1 MNDQLIEIGK
11 RLAEIRQVKGIT
23 VESISAQLGISC
35 EEYLS
40 HEEGENDFSFSF
52 LYNVAE
58 ILEVD
63 VANIMSGHSPKL
75 SACSI
80 VRSGKGLNIKKEGHY
95 EYKPLAYTFK
105 NKIAVPF
112 LVTVEP
118 EENDNQTP
126 KFHSHDGQEFNYV
139 TSGKMQFFIDDIVYV
154 LNKGDSVYFDASIPH
169 AEKCLGEK
177 PLKFVA
183 VVMNNGK

>member
-11 RLAEIRQVKGIT
+11 RIAEIRNIKGIS
-23 VESISAQLGISC
+23 VEELASQLKMKV
-35 EEYLS
+35 EEYS
-40 HEEGENDFSFSF
+40 SYENGENDFSFSF

-63 VANIMSGHSPKL
+63 VSNLMSGHSPKL
-75 SACSI
+75 SSCSI
-80 VRSGKGLNIKKEGHY
+80 VRSGKGLNIKKENRY

-105 NKIAVPF
+105 NKSADPF

-118 EENDNQTP
+118 DLDPP
-126 KFHSHDGQEFNYV
+126 KFHSHEGQELNYV
-139 TSGKMQFFIDDIVYV
+139 TSGKMQFFIDDMVYT
-154 LNKGDSVYFDASIPH
+154 LNKGDSVYFDSSIPH
-169 AEKCLGEK
+169 AEKCLGDK

-183 VVMNNGK
+183 VVVK

>member
-11 RLAEIRQVKGIT
+11 RLSEIREIKGIS
-23 VESISAQLGISC
+23 VEDISKQLQVSID
-35 EEYLS
+35 EYIAF
-40 HEEGENDFSFSF
+40 ENGESDFSFSF
-52 LYNVAE
+52 LYNVAQ

-63 VANIMSGHSPKL
+63 VSNIMSGQSPKL

-80 VRSGKGLNIKKEGHY
+80 VRSGKGLNIKKEGRY

-105 NKIAVPF
+105 GKAGDPF

-118 EENDNQTP
+118 DDVEVP
-126 KFHSHDGQEFNYV
+126 KFHAHDGQEFNYV
-139 TSGKMQFFIDDIVYV
+139 TSGKMQFFIGDIVYT
-154 LNKGDSVYFDASIPH
+154 LSKGDSVYFDASIPH
-169 AEKCLGEK
+169 AEKCIGDK

-183 VVMNNGK
+183 VVINNGK

>member
-1 MNDQLIEIGK
+1 MHDQLLEIGR
-11 RLAEIRQVKGIT
+11 RLSEIRLIKGIS
-23 VESISAQLGISC
+23 VEDISAQLGVSTD
-35 EEYLS
+35 EYLAY
-40 HEEGENDFSFSF
+40 ENGDNDFSFSF

-63 VANIMSGHSPKL
+63 VSNIMSGHSPKL

-80 VRSGKGLNIKKEGHY
+80 VRSGKGLNIKKENRY

-105 NKIAVPF
+105 DKFADPF

-118 EENDNQTP
+118 DNDTP

-139 TSGKMQFFIDDIVYV
+139 TSGKMQFFIDDIVYT

-169 AEKCLGEK
+169 AEKCLGDK

-183 VVMNNGK
+183 VVINNGK